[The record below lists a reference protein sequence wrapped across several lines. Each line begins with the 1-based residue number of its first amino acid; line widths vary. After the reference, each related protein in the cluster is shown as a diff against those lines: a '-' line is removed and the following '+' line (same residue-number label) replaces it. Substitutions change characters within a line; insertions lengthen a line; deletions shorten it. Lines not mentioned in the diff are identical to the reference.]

1 MATKNEINY
10 EEAAAELEKIVS
22 KMSSDEVDVDTMAA
36 DVKRAQ
42 QLLKLCEAKLH
53 KTDEEV
59 KALLES
65 LKPEA

>member
-1 MATKNEINY
+1 MATKKEINY